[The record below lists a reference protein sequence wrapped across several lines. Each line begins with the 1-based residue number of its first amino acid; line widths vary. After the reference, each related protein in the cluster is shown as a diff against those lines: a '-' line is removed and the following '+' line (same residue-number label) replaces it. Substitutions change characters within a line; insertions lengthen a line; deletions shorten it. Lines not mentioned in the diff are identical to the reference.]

1 MKSKIKY
8 QINEI
13 VESQGYD
20 SKTGKMV
27 PQKEAKMQVVY
38 TSNPDDPNYVY
49 GSLSS
54 GSTQNLKTINPE
66 VYNFWKVGAIVE
78 CEMTVTAAE

>member
-1 MKSKIKY
+1 MKSVIKY

-20 SKTGKMV
+20 SKAGKIV
-27 PQKEAKMQVVY
+27 PQKEARMQVVY

-54 GSTQNLKTINPE
+54 GSTQNLKTINPD
-66 VYNFWKVGAIVE
+66 VYNTWKVGAIVE
-78 CEMTVTAAE
+78 CEMTVTVAE